1 MKTFSLALVA
11 EKCNEPKAYEV
22 VFTASHTQALS
33 LKEAQAK
40 GITLARALWPAAYG
54 YREHKAGACE
64 IAKEN
69 T

>member
-1 MKTFSLALVA
+1 MKIFSLALVA

-22 VFTASHTQALS
+22 VFTASYTQALS
-33 LKEAQAK
+33 RQEALAK
-40 GITLARALWPAAYG
+40 GITAARALWPAAYG
-54 YREHKAGACE
+54 YREHKASVCE